1 MLTSAAKAFKENAD
15 ATAVAIKVFF
25 IILNSPEFIVIKNRK
40 TV

>member
-25 IILNSPEFIVIKNRK
+25 SSY
-40 TV
+40 